1 MGCCNK
7 DKKCQDEEQQ
17 TKKEIPW
24 FRMFLGTLMLLV
36 FLFWE
41 RQVFLV
47 QFWSQLA
54 DRQAAIFTVD
64 ERGVQKGPHLM
75 QP

>member
-17 TKKEIPW
+17 IKKEIPW

-41 RQVFLV
+41 R
-47 QFWSQLA
+47 
-54 DRQAAIFTVD
+54 
-64 ERGVQKGPHLM
+64 
-75 QP
+75 